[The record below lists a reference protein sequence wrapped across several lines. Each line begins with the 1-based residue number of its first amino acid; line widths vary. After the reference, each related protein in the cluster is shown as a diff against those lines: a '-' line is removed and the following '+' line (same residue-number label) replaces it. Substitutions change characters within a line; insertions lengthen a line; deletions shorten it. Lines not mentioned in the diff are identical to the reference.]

1 MKDELKRLTCAA
13 ALLVIAAPIGTLHAL
28 DLTQAG
34 AQQQEEPKDCKAKPD
49 DPRCKDE
56 RKY

>member
-1 MKDELKRLTCAA
+1 MKDRLKRLLCAA
-13 ALLVIAAPIGTLHAL
+13 AVVAIAAPYGTLHAL
-28 DLTQAG
+28 DLTHAS
-34 AQQQEEPKDCKAKPD
+34 AQQQEPKDCKAKPD

>member
-1 MKDELKRLTCAA
+1 MKDRLKRLLCAA
-13 ALLVIAAPIGTLHAL
+13 AVLVISAPYGTLHAL
-28 DLTQAG
+28 DLTHAS
-34 AQQQEEPKDCKAKPD
+34 AQQQEPKDCKAKPD